1 MANPTLSKEI
11 CCASQR
17 PGAPGH
23 DPPEFG
29 DLIAAVRLLDL
40 AFDPVCGGYSMK
52 IGAKQDVPVELRLAR
67 AVCPNRVD
75 GNPKANLVLRFGQLP
90 RIGASSKPARK

>member
-1 MANPTLSKEI
+1 
-11 CCASQR
+11 
-17 PGAPGH
+17 
-23 DPPEFG
+23 
-29 DLIAAVRLLDL
+29 
-40 AFDPVCGGYSMK
+40 MK

-90 RIGASSKPARK
+90 RIGASSKPARKESLRTRRDRTPVSRARPTDRRKLDQAVVAECSATRVGRQQDHPHLPF